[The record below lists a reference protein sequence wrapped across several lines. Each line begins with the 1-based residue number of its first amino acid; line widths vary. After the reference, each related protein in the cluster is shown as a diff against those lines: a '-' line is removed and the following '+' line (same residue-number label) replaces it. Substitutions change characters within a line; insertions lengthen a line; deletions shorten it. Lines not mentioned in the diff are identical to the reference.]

1 MTTATK
7 VRTWTTVGE
16 DVMGKTLEGGAKL
29 SRKRVEAA
37 IEAMDWQAPKP
48 AADGAGVWTLA
59 MMPGEGIKTV
69 IKEFRIPRV
78 YELAVSNE
86 LAPYGLYGIKGR
98 YKNGAA
104 EIFVVDL
111 GAELTPIC
119 SDFTEEEAAA

>member
-16 DVMGKTLEGGAKL
+16 VVMDKTLEDGAKL

-37 IEAMDWQAPKP
+37 IEAMDWQAPKR
-48 AADGAGVWTLA
+48 DGGNGAWTLA

-86 LAPYGLYGIKGR
+86 LAPYGFYGIKGR

-104 EIFVVDL
+104 EIYVVDL
-111 GAELTPIC
+111 GTELTPVC
-119 SDFTEEEAAA
+119 SDFTEEEVAV